1 MRIYLTDNKGSEWVL
16 QPTCDWKRNRCGL
29 TVSWWIVVLGPWALR
44 DYPIVPIP
52 CFTEW
57 WT

>member
-16 QPTCDWKRNRCGL
+16 QPAGSWKRNKHGL
-29 TVSWWIVVLGPWALR
+29 VVSWWIVVLGPWSLK
-44 DYPIVPIP
+44 DYHMLPIP